1 VELGQWELLSPRR
14 AATYPP
20 LAVSPGGHRRDACA
34 TCACERTLSERCKS
48 APYVHVQYEVDC
60 NCVAARRGG
69 EQQETNDQ
77 SVASANPIWPDVATS
92 RRGTCE
98 VQSRVECASGTP
110 VSPGQLGLAW
120 AAHGRPVTLNE
131 HGYQKAMT
139 GGHQVVRDGMV
150 GRQSDVKQGELSW
163 TNDGA
168 SPSGA
173 VVRTAIVAEKPVKA
187 GGAKGGRKMNS
198 ERKRA

>member
-1 VELGQWELLSPRR
+1 MKGGAPGIGMASRRPAGYVLG
-14 AATYPP
+14 
-20 LAVSPGGHRRDACA
+20 DARIS
-34 TCACERTLSERCKS
+34 CACERTLSERCKS

-98 VQSRVECASGTP
+98 VQSRVECSSGTP
-110 VSPGQLGLAW
+110 VSPGQPGLAW
-120 AAHGRPVTLNE
+120 AAHGGPVTLNE

-139 GGHQVVRDGMV
+139 GGHQVVRDRMV
-150 GRQSDVKQGELSW
+150 GRQSDVKQGELPW
-163 TNDGA
+163 THDGA

-173 VVRTAIVAEKPVKA
+173 VVRAAIVA
-187 GGAKGGRKMNS
+187 
-198 ERKRA
+198 